1 MSGAGTGVVVVG
13 GGITGLAAAYEL
25 TRAGVPTLLVEAS
38 ERLGGKI
45 RTERV
50 DDFLVEAGPDSFIAY
65 RPAATELARE
75 LGLGDA
81 IMRTNDPRL
90 VHIRARGQMI
100 PMPEGMGLVLPTR
113 MAPFVT
119 TRLFSWPQKIRA
131 GVDVLLPRWLDGED
145 VSIGAF
151 LRHRLGGAMVDRL
164 ADPLLGGI
172 YGAPVD
178 ELSLF
183 AVVPQLR
190 EYEREHRSLLLAS
203 LAQGRA
209 ARTRARAAAAG
220 ATGGGAGQGGAG
232 QPGAGSPGSGSGSG
246 SPFLSLAGGMGSLI
260 DALADAVR
268 AAPGAEILMGTR
280 VVTLERAGLGT
291 AVTLSDGTRLAPAAV
306 ILAGPADASARLL
319 GDQVPAAAAAIRTI
333 PHGSTGVVT
342 LGYRAEAL
350 ERPLD
355 GHGFLVAGDEPLCFG
370 ACTFTSSK
378 WAGRAPAGTILL
390 RAFLPERSTA
400 ILARDDDSIVAAV
413 HADLARTLGLREA
426 PIMRNVARWQE
437 AMPRYTVGHLDR
449 VAAAE
454 AAMAARP
461 EILLAGAAFHGVGVP
476 ECIARGR
483 DAARRAIAGAGASAG
498 TRAVPQIDGGQ
509 AVGGVQAASGRSMAG
524 AA

>member
-1 MSGAGTGVVVVG
+1 MNGTGNGVVVVG

-38 ERLGGKI
+38 DRLGGKI

-50 DDFLVEAGPDSFIAY
+50 DGFLVEAGPDSFIAY
-65 RPAATELARE
+65 RPAATELSRE

-81 IMRTNDPRL
+81 IIRTTDPRR
-90 VHIRARGQMI
+90 VHILSRGDMV

-113 MAPFVT
+113 LAPFVA
-119 TRLFSWPQKIRA
+119 TRLFSWPQKLRA
-131 GVDVLLPRWLDGED
+131 GLDVLLPRWLDGED

-190 EYEREHRSLLLAS
+190 DYEREHRSLLLAS

-209 ARTRARAAAAG
+209 ARARARAAAAPAPG
-220 ATGGGAGQGGAG
+220 GPGAATGQVG
-232 QPGAGSPGSGSGSG
+232 GSG
-246 SPFLSLAGGMGSLI
+246 SPFLSLARGMGSLV

-268 AAPGAEILMGTR
+268 AAPGAEIRLGTR
-280 VVTLERAGLGT
+280 VAALERTGRRT
-291 AVTLSDGTRLAPAAV
+291 AVVLSDGSRLAPDAV
-306 ILAGPADASARLL
+306 ILAGPANASARLL
-319 GDQVPAAAAAIRTI
+319 AAEVPVAAVAIRSI

-350 ERPLD
+350 PEPLA
-355 GHGFLVAGDEPLCFG
+355 GHGFLVAGDEPLSFG

-378 WAGRAPAGTILL
+378 WAGRAPDGTILL
-390 RAFLPERSTA
+390 RAFLPERSA
-400 ILARDDDSIVAAV
+400 ALLARADEEIVAAV
-413 HADLARTLGLREA
+413 HADLARTVGLREP
-426 PIMRNVARWQE
+426 PIVRNVARWQE
-437 AMPRYTVGHLDR
+437 AMPRYTVGHLGR

-461 EILLAGAAFHGVGVP
+461 EIVLAGAAFHGVGVP

-483 DAARRAIAGAGASAG
+483 AAARRLTELVADDASAPARPIAGAA
-498 TRAVPQIDGGQ
+498 
-509 AVGGVQAASGRSMAG
+509 
-524 AA
+524 